1 MSAPVQ
7 PPLARQP
14 LPEFIAMMALVF
26 AVIAFSID
34 SMLPAPSFRPALHR
48 LCPTH
53 SAQQLF

>member
-34 SMLPAPSFRPALHR
+34 SMLPALPQI
-48 LCPTH
+48 
-53 SAQQLF
+53 AQTLSLIHI